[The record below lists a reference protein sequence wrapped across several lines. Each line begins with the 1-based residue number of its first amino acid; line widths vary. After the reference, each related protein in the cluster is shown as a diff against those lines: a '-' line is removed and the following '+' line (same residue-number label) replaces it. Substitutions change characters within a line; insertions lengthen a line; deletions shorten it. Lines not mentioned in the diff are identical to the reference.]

1 MSFENK
7 LKKYARLAVETGVN
21 LQKGQILLLRT
32 PISCKDFAR
41 KIVDVAYELGARD
54 VEIEWNDEEA
64 SLIRYLKAPSEVFDE
79 FPKWRIEKY
88 NHLLEQGACIINID
102 SSNPTIFKDVDPSR
116 MQRVSK
122 AYSKSIPLWRESII
136 TDKIRWT
143 IVSVPSKEWASK
155 VFSDLNEDEAVNK
168 LWDYIFKCTRIDKDD
183 PIKEWEVHNNK
194 LNEKVKFLNENNF
207 ISMHFKSAK
216 TDLHIE
222 LPAGHIW
229 AGGAS
234 SDPNGIEFN
243 ANIPSEEVYTLPHK
257 YKVNGIVSN
266 TKPFIYNGTIID
278 DFTLTFKDGKVVDY
292 TAKVGYE
299 SLKSLLELDEGSCY
313 LGEVAL
319 VENNSPISNTGI
331 IYYTTLYDENASC
344 HLALGSAYKTSIKNG
359 SKIPKEDMDKL
370 GINDSITHED
380 FMIGSSDMNIIG
392 VTSDGKEIEIFK
404 NGNWA

>member
-1 MSFENK
+1 MNFEDK
-7 LKKYARLAVETGVN
+7 LKKYAQLAVEVGVN
-21 LQKGQILLLRT
+21 LQKDQVLLLRA

-54 VEIEWNDEEA
+54 VEIEWNDEES
-64 SLIRYLKAPSEVFDE
+64 SLIRYLKAPEYIFDE
-79 FPKWRIEKY
+79 FPKWKIEKY
-88 NHLLEQGACIINID
+88 NYLLDNGACIINID
-102 SSNPTIFKDVDPSR
+102 SSNPTIFKDVDPSK
-116 MQRVSK
+116 MQRSSK
-122 AYSKSIPLWRESII
+122 AYNKSIPSWREAII

-155 VFSDLNEDEAVNK
+155 VFSDLNEDKAVDK

-183 PIKEWEVHNNK
+183 PIKAWKDHNNT
-194 LNEKVKFLNENNF
+194 LNEKVKFLNENNLK
-207 ISMHFKSAK
+207 SMHFKSSK

-222 LPAGHIW
+222 LPKGHIW

-234 SDPNGIEFN
+234 KDPNDIEFN
-243 ANIPSEEVYTLPHK
+243 ANMPTEEVYTLPHK
-257 YKVNGIVSN
+257 YKVNGVVSN

-292 TAKVGYE
+292 SANIGYD
-299 SLKSLLELDEGSCY
+299 SLKSLIELDEGSCY

-331 IYYTTLYDENASC
+331 VYYTTLYDENASC
-344 HLALGSAYKTSIKNG
+344 HLALGSAYKTSIENG
-359 SKIPKEDMDKL
+359 SEIPKESMADY

-380 FMIGSSDMNIIG
+380 FMIGSKDMNITGI
-392 VTSDGKEIEIFK
+392 THDNKQIEIFK

>member
-21 LQKGQILLLRT
+21 LQKGQILLLRA

-79 FPKWRIEKY
+79 FPKWKIEKY

-122 AYSKSIPLWRESII
+122 AYSKSIPLWREAII

-183 PIKEWEVHNNK
+183 PIKEWQIHNSK

-234 SDPNGIEFN
+234 NDPNGIEFN

-344 HLALGSAYKTSIKNG
+344 HLALGSAYKTNIKNG